1 MRILMIGS
9 ALTINGGIQRYIL
22 NLLGSMD
29 LARYEVDL
37 LATPVPDGVPSC
49 EAELRRTGIKHIYY
63 MPGNDKQRLFF
74 YPRFFREHSGYDII
88 HFHTTSKINA
98 LACGII
104 RHACPDARLIV
115 HSHTVYPPMT
125 LSWKIAH
132 RFYQHWADYFL
143 GCSVAA
149 GRFVFGPDIDKKPNF
164 AVACN
169 AVDKA
174 RFHPDDAAR
183 ADIRA
188 RYGVADDQRLAGF
201 VGRYSHEKKPAVSA
215 GCFRGHARRGPV
227 LEADAGW
234 AGQRTARQSDAKIQ
248 ALGLTGAVIQTG
260 VQENVPLLYEL
271 LRPCFSLPSRGLT
284 GSPVTLVEAQGCG
297 VPCLAS
303 TNVPPDSAVTGLVQ
317 FLPLDA
323 PFSLWAQKAQAAGRG
338 PHQSHWDTLA
348 AASYELG
355 TAARQMEPAVRPSGP
370 RRKGGRPMI
379 YAELAGG
386 LGNQMFLYA
395 FARALALRTGEEVT
409 LLDRQDWK
417 SGAPAHTHCA
427 LNALRI
433 SPQVHIR
440 ADAAFAK
447 HHLPLQNTLKSPDD
461 PPGTERRHDGPE
473 LETL

>member
-74 YPRFFREHSGYDII
+74 YPGFFRQHKDYDIV
-88 HFHTTSKINA
+88 HFHTTSKVNA
-98 LACGII
+98 LACGVI
-104 RHACPDARLIV
+104 RHACPGAKLIV
-115 HSHTVYPPMT
+115 HSHIVYPPMT
-125 LSWKIAH
+125 LSWQIAH
-132 RFYQHWADYFL
+132 RFYQRWADYFL

-201 VGRYSHEKKPAVSA
+201 VGRYSHEKNLLFLLDVFAAMRAEDPSWKLMLVGGGEDQPAV
-215 GCFRGHARRGPV
+215 
-227 LEADAGW
+227 
-234 AGQRTARQSDAKIQ
+234 DAKIQ

-260 VQENVPLLYEL
+260 VQENVPAFMNAFDLFL
-271 LRPCFSLPSRGLT
+271 LPSEFE

-355 TAARQMEPAVRPSGP
+355 TAARQMERLYDRLVPAE
-370 RRKGGRPMI
+370 KE
-379 YAELAGG
+379 A
-386 LGNQMFLYA
+386 
-395 FARALALRTGEEVT
+395 AR
-409 LLDRQDWK
+409 
-417 SGAPAHTHCA
+417 
-427 LNALRI
+427 
-433 SPQVHIR
+433 
-440 ADAAFAK
+440 
-447 HHLPLQNTLKSPDD
+447 
-461 PPGTERRHDGPE
+461 
-473 LETL
+473 